1 MSVRTTD
8 YLSPAEFSRLSG
20 LSRATVYRRIRDRS
34 LPSAQPGGPRTRVL
48 IPIDALRPA
57 ARPTESEAR
66 SMTSTA
72 PTGRGCSKQIPPPP
86 VSGPPPIWGRAA
98 APR

>member
-8 YLSPAEFSRLSG
+8 YLSPAEFSECSG
-20 LSRATVYRRIRDRS
+20 LSLATIYRRVRDRS
-34 LPSAQPGGPRTRVL
+34 LPSAQPGGPRTQVL

-57 ARPTESEAR
+57 ARPTESEPRPSA
-66 SMTSTA
+66 SA
-72 PTGRGCSKQIPPPP
+72 VPTGPANAEPIPPVPLP
-86 VSGPPPIWGRAA
+86 GPAPKWRRAA